1 MFIDTEL
8 KAFGESMGMKDL
20 HFNDKG
26 CIKFSFEQDRTLFL
40 EKNGETIYF
49 FILKE
54 FPLAPLPFHL
64 YEKALSDCKN
74 QQSYP
79 FTLQAIAKTDH
90 DVGYLTSLQDNECD
104 QPTLYKVFEFLLKK
118 IDELN

>member
-8 KAFGESMGMKDL
+8 KAFGESMGIKNL

-26 CIKFSFEQDRTLFL
+26 CIKFSFEQDRTLFV
-40 EKNGETIYF
+40 EKGHEKIF
-49 FILKE
+49 FYITKE

-64 YEKALSDCKN
+64 YERALKDCQN

-79 FTLQAIAKTDH
+79 FLIQAIAKTDH
-90 DVGYLTSLQDNECD
+90 DVGFLTSLHDNECD
-104 QPTLYKVFEFLLKK
+104 QPTLNKVFDFLLQKVDK
-118 IDELN
+118 LN

>member
-54 FPLAPLPFHL
+54 FSLAPLPFHL
-64 YEKALSDCKN
+64 YEKALINCN
-74 QQSYP
+74 HQQSYP